1 VTGPKRTAL
10 GEGWFVTTRSTWYA
24 GDEPVATMDFR
35 ILKFRPSPRPA
46 PAGTVLRPPAS
57 PDTAFFWA
65 GTAAGELRIQECGQ
79 CGARRHPPGPMCPR
93 CGAAQQREGG
103 GPGYVVA
110 AGTGTVYSYVVHH
123 HPPVPGK
130 TLPLVIALVEL
141 PEGVRV
147 LAGMPG
153 TDPGQVRIGM
163 PVQVG
168 FERIDDELTLPGR
181 PSRPRPSR
189 RPGQQGHLREHPDQH
204 RAGPAVR
211 VRLGRARRG
220 DQVDRHP
227 ARRAL
232 LRRGHADVLRPG
244 RAGRGRR
251 ADGHRDRPVQRRR
264 SRDRHGPGLATREC
278 GVTGRAAAIAGL
290 GATEFSKDSGRS
302 ELQLAA
308 EAVRAALD
316 DAGLTAADV
325 DGLVTFVMDSSAEIA
340 VARELG
346 AGELTFFSQI
356 GYGGGAACA
365 IVQQAA
371 LAVAAGVAEVVVCY
385 RALNERS
392 GRRFG
397 QVSAAAVAA
406 ANSAGIDNGWH
417 YPMGLST
424 PAATVAMAARR
435 YMHEYGATSADFG
448 AVAVADR
455 RHAAVNPHA
464 WFYQR
469 PITLAEHQAS
479 RWIAEPLRLL
489 DCCQE
494 SDGAVAVVVTSLER
508 AAGLRRPPAVILAA
522 AQGSGQDQFTMTSY
536 YRDGLSCLPEMGVVG
551 RQLWRQSGAA
561 PDDVRTAVLY
571 DHFTPY
577 VLMQLEELGFCP
589 RGEARGFIAEGAIE
603 IGGALPLNT
612 HGGQLGE
619 AYIHGMNG
627 IAEAVRQIRGTSV
640 NQVPG
645 DGPVLVTAGTGVPTS
660 GLILGPDR

>member
-1 VTGPKRTAL
+1 MR
-10 GEGWFVTTRSTWYA
+10 
-24 GDEPVATMDFR
+24 
-35 ILKFRPSPRPA
+35 
-46 PAGTVLRPPAS
+46 
-57 PDTAFFWA
+57 
-65 GTAAGELRIQECGQ
+65 
-79 CGARRHPPGPMCPR
+79 
-93 CGAAQQREGG
+93 
-103 GPGYVVA
+103 
-110 AGTGTVYSYVVHH
+110 
-123 HPPVPGK
+123 
-130 TLPLVIALVEL
+130 
-141 PEGVRV
+141 GVR
-147 LAGMPG
+147 
-153 TDPGQVRIGM
+153 
-163 PVQVG
+163 
-168 FERIDDELTLPGR
+168 GR
-181 PSRPRPSR
+181 T
-189 RPGQQGHLREHPDQH
+189 
-204 RAGPAVR
+204 V
-211 VRLGRARRG
+211 
-220 DQVDRHP
+220 
-227 ARRAL
+227 
-232 LRRGHADVLRPG
+232 
-244 RAGRGRR
+244 
-251 ADGHRDRPVQRRR
+251 
-264 SRDRHGPGLATREC
+264 
-278 GVTGRAAAIAGL
+278 AIAGI

-316 DAGLTAADV
+316 DAGLTPADM
-325 DGLVTFVMDSSAEIA
+325 DGMVTFVMDSSAEIA

-365 IVQQAA
+365 TVQQAA
-371 LAVAAGVAEVVVCY
+371 LAVGAGLAEVVVCY

-448 AVAVADR
+448 VVAVADR

-508 AAGLRRPPAVILAA
+508 AAGLRWPPAVIMAG
-522 AQGSGQDQFTMTSY
+522 AQGSGPDQYTMTSY
-536 YRDGLSCLPEMGVVG
+536 YRDGLAGLPEMGVVG
-551 RQLWRQSGAA
+551 HQLWRQSGAGPA
-561 PDDVRTAVLY
+561 DVRTAVLY

-589 RGEARGFIAEGAIE
+589 RGEARGFIADGAIE
-603 IGGALPLNT
+603 IGGTLPLNT

-627 IAEAVRQIRGTSV
+627 IAEAVRQVRGTSV

-645 DGPVLVTAGTGVPTS
+645 DGPVLVTAGTWVPTS
-660 GLILGPDR
+660 GLVVGPAG